1 MICEHAE
8 SRLPGDKKGAGGN
21 RRKPLQVEGIVH
33 AMGRGGGVGV
43 EKKSC
48 MSGTEHNS
56 AQLGPII
63 RKCQEK
69 GLELRKGQTKNNDCN
84 TG

>member
-8 SRLPGDKKGAGGN
+8 RRLPGDEKGAGGN

-33 AMGRGGGVGV
+33 AKGRGGGVGVGV

-48 MSGTEHNS
+48 MSGTKRNS

-63 RKCQEK
+63 RKS
-69 GLELRKGQTKNNDCN
+69 
-84 TG
+84 